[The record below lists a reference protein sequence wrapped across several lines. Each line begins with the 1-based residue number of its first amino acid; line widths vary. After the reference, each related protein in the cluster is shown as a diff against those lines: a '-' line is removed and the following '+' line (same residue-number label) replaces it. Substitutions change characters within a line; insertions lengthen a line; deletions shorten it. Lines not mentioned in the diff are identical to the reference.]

1 MIFNKEV
8 GNSPKT
14 VLKQRIFILKYVFLV
29 FKFVV
34 LYSQSIN
41 SPFGEQTKGEYD
53 EKVYANG

>member
-14 VLKQRIFILKYVFLV
+14 ISKQRIFILKQAFLA

-34 LYSQSIN
+34 LNSQFIPKFN
-41 SPFGEQTKGEYD
+41 LGTNKGEYD